1 MTDLSLFLILVPL
14 HVSFYLHSA
23 HRAAFVPQTHSHPL
37 YVTGTVQR
45 AVDIKSN
52 KQGLC
57 LRGAHRDLGRRQAS
71 EGIDSGW
78 GEGAREPR
86 AMTGLLYGWG

>member
-1 MTDLSLFLILVPL
+1 M
-14 HVSFYLHSA
+14 
-23 HRAAFVPQTHSHPL
+23 
-37 YVTGTVQR
+37 TGTVQR

-78 GEGAREPR
+78 GEGAREPTVIQVGGCEGDWTLTQVR
-86 AMTGLLYGWG
+86 WEWAARESTQVLRQGSMPWFGPVFTEH